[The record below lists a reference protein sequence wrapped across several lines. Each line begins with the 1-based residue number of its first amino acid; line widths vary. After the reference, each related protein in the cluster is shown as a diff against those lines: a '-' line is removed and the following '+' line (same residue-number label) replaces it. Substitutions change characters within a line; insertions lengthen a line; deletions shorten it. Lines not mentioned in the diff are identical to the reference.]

1 MYCFPWLLIE
11 IRARGF
17 PTGFALVELYPVV
30 GIDASAVFYT
40 LNSVCT
46 SIQLPQDAVHRREAD
61 DQLRVCYPLSSQ
73 GMDSIQSE
81 ILLQ

>member
-1 MYCFPWLLIE
+1 MYCFAWLLIE
-11 IRARGF
+11 IRACGF

-40 LNSVCT
+40 LNSMCT
-46 SIQLPQDAVHRREAD
+46 SIQLPQDAVHRRREGD

-73 GMDSIQSE
+73 VKEWIPSKV
-81 ILLQ
+81 